1 MNQIAEIAAIVV
13 IVEITEI
20 TEIIHIMKLSNIII
34 NYTNVIVNSGKY
46 LL

>member
-13 IVEITEI
+13 IVEIIEI
-20 TEIIHIMKLSNIII
+20 TEIIHIMKLSNIIV